1 MLPNFLIELQDF
13 VTSIYQGLMIEFL
26 YILITVIS
34 AILVHCQPTMCVPC
48 IAVLLLFRL
57 SQVYEDYRIYR
68 SSDWRGMLAGFTVLM
83 ACYIVGA
90 TGVCDVVA
98 YGCTMILGKF
108 ERFLVDYGLRQINLS
123 IFDVKEIKPHPCC
136 LLLTNTYS
144 EVSIKHNKNTD
155 WNQTIKNEI

>member
-1 MLPNFLIELQDF
+1 
-13 VTSIYQGLMIEFL
+13 MIEFL

-90 TGVCDVVA
+90 SGVCDVVA
-98 YGCTMILGKF
+98 YGCTMILGKCAI
-108 ERFLVDYGLRQINLS
+108 EMHN
-123 IFDVKEIKPHPCC
+123 
-136 LLLTNTYS
+136 
-144 EVSIKHNKNTD
+144 NKNKTVQEKG
-155 WNQTIKNEI
+155 NTETLNKG